1 VKKSKKPLYFGIG
14 GAAVVI
20 LAFFLLIFPLF
31 QKGNVNDDPFDE
43 PFDIGFNTNGEE
55 EEEDP
60 LVEEPHAGPPDDSNV
75 EYTEGEA
82 GFKTSD
88 LNIKMI
94 EVNQNLSYGFD
105 TDTGEFYVIDN
116 FIAGK
121 ETAIFIDLDKP
132 FDSGTA
138 VKLYIERN
146 DELVA
151 EFADYELI
159 DANTLLFHPGD
170 ISEVDAWA
178 QGKYTFTFTMG
189 DSIAKRTT
197 ELNKAGPMKAL
208 AVPMIC
214 NYGGEIISCTGD
226 WKDGVTMLTALYP
239 VARDDVEYVLGQE
252 QDFSD
257 ERYDLK
263 TDGGQRLTWR
273 ILCELQTP
281 NNDYTMIIGFMPTP
295 VVDNT
300 GILFGYTYGGEV
312 TVVSEADDSMM
323 ATVVHEIA
331 HCYNIGD
338 EYPSGGL
345 NNILNAPPY
354 GMKGYDYYKGRNYD
368 AVGEK
373 EHVIGGPAYGI
384 PGSGSVVYDQQ
395 RAYWLEGRQIMG
407 PLTSYMGN
415 GHGTVSFDF
424 WTSSDIWNHL
434 FNVFTGR
441 TDIDGEAN
449 GEATRTSGDGTP
461 GEQITVLEIRG
472 AFDTPGVFTPDPWY
486 SYTAGDSSLT
496 SNESGEY
503 SAVVYDRNGQQL
515 SITYFDVTDDYYKTT
530 EEGSLLGSSIGI
542 PIRIIIRFPDTASK
556 VVIYQGSRAIYTENL
571 SANAPVVNFICLSE
585 GQALGN
591 NVTLTWDASGADGN
605 DLTFQIWY
613 YRAPDDMYL
622 VASDVNGN
630 SLNVDLTKFP
640 GSDSGWFGILA
651 TDGSRTG
658 MSETPKVSVPFNAPD
673 ILTNIPDGKQYKSGD
688 PINIQGRVKDP
699 QDGWLLDGFEWY
711 VNGKLVEGNGSSH
724 LMLAPNTLTPGT
736 YTITIKVTNSAGVSA
751 SRDYTIVVV

>member
-1 VKKSKKPLYFGIG
+1 MPLYFGIG

-31 QKGNVNDDPFDE
+31 QKGNVTQEPIDDFDFSLNTNDNGDNPGDDP
-43 PFDIGFNTNGEE
+43 I
-55 EEEDP
+55 
-60 LVEEPHAGPPDDSNV
+60 VEEPVAGPPDDSNV
-75 EYTEGEA
+75 DYIEGEA

-88 LNIKMI
+88 PNIKMI
-94 EVNQNLSYGFD
+94 EVNQCLSYGYNS
-105 TDTGEFYVIDN
+105 DTGEFYVLDN

-121 ETAIFIDLDKP
+121 ETALFIALDKP
-132 FDSGTA
+132 FDSGKE
-138 VKLYIERN
+138 VKLYIERGG
-146 DELVA
+146 ELVA
-151 EFADYELI
+151 TFADYEKI
-159 DANTLLFHPGD
+159 DDNTLLFHPGD
-170 ISEVDAWA
+170 ISDVDVWQ

-189 DSIAKRTT
+189 ESIAKRTT
-197 ELNKAGPMKAL
+197 EFHKAGPMKAL

-214 NYGGEIISCTGD
+214 NYGGEIKSCTGD
-226 WKDGVTMLTALYP
+226 WKDGVTLLTALYP

-252 QDFSD
+252 QDFTD
-257 ERYDLK
+257 IKYDLQ
-263 TDGGQRLTWR
+263 TDDGQMRTWR
-273 ILCELQTP
+273 ILSALQTP
-281 NNDYTMIIGFMPTP
+281 NNDYTIIIGFMPTP
-295 VVDNT
+295 VVDNY

-338 EYPSGGL
+338 EYPGGGL
-345 NNILNAPPY
+345 NNLLNAPPY
-354 GMKGYDYYKGRNYD
+354 QMKGYHYYKGRDYD

-373 EHVIGGPAYGI
+373 ENVIGGPEYGI
-384 PGSGSVVYDQQ
+384 MGSGSVIYDQQ
-395 RAYWLEGRQIMG
+395 RAYWHEGRQLMG
-407 PLTSYMGN
+407 PRTSYMGN

-434 FNVFTGR
+434 FNMFTGKKSLE
-441 TDIDGEAN
+441 DDEVA
-449 GEATRTSGDGTP
+449 RTSGDGTP

-472 AFDTPGVFTPDPWY
+472 AFDTSGVFTADPWY

-496 SNESGEY
+496 VNENGEH

-515 SITYFDVTDDYYKTT
+515 SIAYFDVTDDYYKTT

-542 PIRIIIRFPDTASK
+542 PIRVIIRLPDAASK
-556 VVIYQGSRAIYTENL
+556 VVIYQGSRAIHTENL
-571 SANAPVVNFICLSE
+571 SANAPNVKFTCLSE
-585 GQALGN
+585 GQVLGN
-591 NVTLTWDASGADGN
+591 NVTLTWDASDADGD
-605 DLTFQIWY
+605 DLTFQVWY
-613 YRAPDDMYL
+613 YRALGDMYL
-622 VASDVNGN
+622 VASDLKGN

-673 ILTNIPDGKQYKSGD
+673 ILTHIPEGKQYKSGD

-711 VNGKLVEGNGSSH
+711 VNGKLVENNGSSH
-724 LMLAPNTLTPGT
+724 LRIDPNILTPGT